1 MLNEAKHTSEER
13 LVVALGDQ
21 NDTKILS
28 VPAYQPGTDQRSG
41 DRIFRHNEWSFTPN
55 SGRTFASSLECIFP
69 AAWYL
74 NELLP
79 IYQYWRDDQP
89 EEVDCI
95 DSFLALLASCDNL
108 HVGLSAFT
116 TFHSTNSFL
125 TAHQVLLSIQHLGYV
140 KILKYVLCSCIYS
153 VVHCVGSVV
162 FVPFCMPSSSDGWN
176 WYWESDSQNLNHSVI
191 ISVSVYS
198 VVLLFNPVSK
208 TYFRNG
214 RHLFSNAWWILS
226 HLLHLHHQAH
236 HHSSSSNLYLKCE
249 SSSDSDCDATT
260 VGGLQPYMYEP
271 AADSSAPCTTPTAV
285 GFTSN
290 ILCPTKNLSYK
301 ETMSTMRTRC
311 EFVTHG
317 ICVRVH
323 ITGRQMRPE
332 LLSVDS
338 SSGKTTHTRMLA
350 VLCTIHAENHVVC
363 WMNVSVP
370 VKTIIIEHVVLIHI
384 ASQ

>member
-214 RHLFSNAWWILS
+214 RHLFSNAWWMLS

-236 HHSSSSNLYLKCE
+236 HHSSNLYLKCE

-290 ILCPTKNLSYK
+290 IVCPTKKLVVQRNNVHYANSLWVCDSRHLRSRAYNWKADEARAAVGRFELRKDYAYK
-301 ETMSTMRTRC
+301 NACSALHNTCRKSCGMLNECVSTSKDYHHRARC
-311 EFVTHG
+311 PYPH
-317 ICVRVH
+317 
-323 ITGRQMRPE
+323 RQ
-332 LLSVDS
+332 SV
-338 SSGKTTHTRMLA
+338 
-350 VLCTIHAENHVVC
+350 
-363 WMNVSVP
+363 
-370 VKTIIIEHVVLIHI
+370 
-384 ASQ
+384 